1 MQVSYFQH
9 FRQNELME
17 IFKDKN
23 STTSKNAR
31 PGKRLT
37 KLLRHIL
44 KNYDRKIR
52 PFYGG
57 WCWCNIILGYNPEI
71 SFLKPV
77 QDTDEKVE
85 NEFVIRRFH
94 CKIITR

>member
-1 MQVSYFQH
+1 
-9 FRQNELME
+9 ME
-17 IFKDKN
+17 IFKENEND
-23 STTSKNAR
+23 TTSMNAR

-57 WCWCNIILGYNPEI
+57 
-71 SFLKPV
+71 
-77 QDTDEKVE
+77 
-85 NEFVIRRFH
+85 
-94 CKIITR
+94 